1 MPQHKSC
8 EKRLRQ
14 ADKARERNRFYKA
27 TLRTE
32 IKKIRSLSTKEEA
45 TAQLKRVF
53 SVLDKLAKKGIIHK
67 NKVSNQKSKL
77 TKLVSNLA

>member
-14 ADKARERNRFYKA
+14 ADKARTRNRFYRA

-32 IKKIRSLSTKEEA
+32 IKKVRELSSKEEA
-45 TAQLKRVF
+45 TTQLQRVF

-67 NKVSNQKSKL
+67 NNVANQKSKL
-77 TKLVSNLA
+77 SKLVSSLA

>member
-14 ADKARERNRFYKA
+14 AAKARTSNRYYKT

-32 IKKIRSLSTKEEA
+32 IKKVRLMTEKEAA
-45 TAQLKRVF
+45 TVQLGVVF
-53 SVLDKLAKKGIIHK
+53 STLDKLAKKGIIHK
-67 NKVSNQKSKL
+67 NKVANQKSRL
-77 TKLVSNLA
+77 TKLVNSLA